1 MSPLNL
7 GVNDVHERP
16 SLASGGAAM
25 FTVSITST
33 TSSTAGFSARIGR
46 FPLPAALGS
55 ARRIHVND
63 SNPQC
68 WHVVYTRGG
77 T

>member
-1 MSPLNL
+1 MFTPNL

-16 SLASGGAAM
+16 SRASAGAAM
-25 FTVSITST
+25 FTGVDHVHDVIE
-33 TSSTAGFSARIGR
+33 GDFSARIGP

-55 ARRIHVND
+55 SRRIHVND

-68 WHVVYTRGG
+68 WRVVYTNG
-77 T
+77 

>member
-1 MSPLNL
+1 MSTPNE

-16 SLASGGAAM
+16 RRQPPGATM

-33 TSSTAGFSARIGR
+33 TSSKAGFSARIGP
-46 FPLPAALGS
+46 FAPPAALGP